1 MLKDAVWERSGP
13 DLNVIADPET
23 ELVLGDPEGTVEYLL
38 GLLREGTRDPR
49 ALADL
54 LASRFPQVS
63 DADLSTALDAL
74 DELGLL
80 VDAAAPDPLTG
91 IQRERYFSNLAFS
104 LRTRRWAGRRPHSSE
119 RSRTR
124 T

>member
-54 LASRFPQVS
+54 LMSRFPQVS
-63 DADLSTALDAL
+63 DADLT
-74 DELGLL
+74 
-80 VDAAAPDPLTG
+80 
-91 IQRERYFSNLAFS
+91 
-104 LRTRRWAGRRPHSSE
+104 
-119 RSRTR
+119 
-124 T
+124 